1 MQMSAL
7 AAARSYGAARP
18 LTSPDADAAGGPATS
33 AARRADSF
41 SRVLQRAETTAQRAM
56 TRVLPKSYRPIAA
69 HRKVYDRLY
78 RLYRQVHDA
87 FGGLDRQADLSGV
100 MKELLELKHAARR

>member
-33 AARRADSF
+33 AARLADSF
-41 SRVLQRAETTAQRAM
+41 SQVLQRAETTAQQAM
-56 TRVLPKSYRPIAA
+56 TGDADPHALVAA
-69 HRKVYDRLY
+69 LSEAQLAVETAVAVRDKVVEAY
-78 RLYRQVHDA
+78 
-87 FGGLDRQADLSGV
+87 
-100 MKELLELKHAARR
+100 LEILRMPV